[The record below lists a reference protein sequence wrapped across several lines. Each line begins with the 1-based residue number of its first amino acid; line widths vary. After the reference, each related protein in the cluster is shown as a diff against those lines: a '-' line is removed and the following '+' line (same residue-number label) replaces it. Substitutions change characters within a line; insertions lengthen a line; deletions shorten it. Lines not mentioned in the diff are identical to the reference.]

1 VECGGVAISNPR
13 LCSFTLP
20 EEEGLTYTVF
30 FETEE
35 GKTISETFTDRFD
48 GGNTIYLWADGFRR
62 LEYDSAL

>member
-1 VECGGVAISNPR
+1 MAISNPR

-48 GGNTIYLWADGFRR
+48 GGNTI
-62 LEYDSAL
+62 